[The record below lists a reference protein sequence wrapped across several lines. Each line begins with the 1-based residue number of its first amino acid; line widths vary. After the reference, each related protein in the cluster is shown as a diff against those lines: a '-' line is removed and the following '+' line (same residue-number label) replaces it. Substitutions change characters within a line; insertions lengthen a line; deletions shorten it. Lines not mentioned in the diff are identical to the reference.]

1 MSSAH
6 ATMQQVFCCSN
17 SVSACV
23 CVCVYV
29 CVCVCVSL
37 LTRVSLKFKSSTKCQ
52 QFTYGTV
59 QLQLHFYTRVHA
71 RQHAV
76 FRVCIA

>member
-1 MSSAH
+1 MNRGIMVTRDDPGQDELAFSARLL
-6 ATMQQVFCCSN
+6 SN
-17 SVSACV
+17 FLN
-23 CVCVYV
+23 YV
-29 CVCVCVSL
+29 HKRMYILCEL
-37 LTRVSLKFKSSTKCQ
+37 N
-52 QFTYGTV
+52 YGTV